1 MKEHVKAGNIVFF
14 SSHVIEVVEN
24 ICDRIAVIKKGHL
37 VTIESIRDLKA
48 RGISLESIYLK
59 YVGDINLLEGEPNVS

>member
-1 MKEHVKAGNIVFF
+1 
-14 SSHVIEVVEN
+14 
-24 ICDRIAVIKKGHL
+24 